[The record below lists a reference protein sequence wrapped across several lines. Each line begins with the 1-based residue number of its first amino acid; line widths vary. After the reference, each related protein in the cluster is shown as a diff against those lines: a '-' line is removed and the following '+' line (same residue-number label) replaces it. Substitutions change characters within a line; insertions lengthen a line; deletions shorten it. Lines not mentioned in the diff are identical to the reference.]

1 MDIGELFGTLAAI
14 LTTIAFIPQ
23 VIQVWKTKQTKDI
36 SLGMFSLFS
45 VGVFLWFIYGIV
57 LMKWPMIIANG
68 IVFVLASI
76 IVGFKLKYK

>member
-1 MDIGELFGTLAAI
+1 MDIGELLGTLAAI

-45 VGVFLWFIYGIV
+45 VGVFLWFLYGIF
-57 LMKWPMIIANG
+57 LRKWPMIIANG